1 MHVMIKAAADNLARP
16 PRALAYCSK
25 FCRMDRLV
33 IVVGDP
39 LCIVRELG
47 ETSFEA
53 LIFAHLVGAV
63 RGFHQFGIFARFGA
77 ILLSGEHGRAFL

>member
-1 MHVMIKAAADNLARP
+1 VRVKTETNTEP
-16 PRALAYCSK
+16 NCSLREVIIII
-25 FCRMDRLV
+25 FARMDRLV